1 MREKILYS
9 MDIKKIEKR
18 INSKILYVVSA
29 VLLMLFTKEDSLI
42 LNISIWI
49 SMIIYLVSLVISLVF
64 SYFYSSDE
72 EIIDR
77 LFSIIIT
84 NFLLFVLLKY
94 LFIFGIKQMA
104 EDKEIVGK
112 YPIEN
117 FISGRVSKLYFRFN
131 GKKYGVG
138 YSNKEELRR
147 EEMIKNYEVLLFY
160 NKSILG
166 TYIIRDYK
174 IIHRNDR

>member
-1 MREKILYS
+1 M
-9 MDIKKIEKR
+9 KKIGKE
-18 INSKILYVVSA
+18 INGKILYVVGA
-29 VLLMLFTKEDSLI
+29 VLLMFFTKEDSLI
-42 LNISIWI
+42 LNMSIWI
-49 SMIIYLVSLVISLVF
+49 SMIVYLMSLVVSLVF
-64 SYFYSSDE
+64 SYFYSSNE

-77 LFSIIIT
+77 LFSVIII
-84 NFLLFVLLKY
+84 NFILFVLLKY
-94 LFIFGIKQMA
+94 IFIFGIKQMA

-117 FISGRVSKLYFRFN
+117 FISGRVSKLYFKFN

-147 EEMIKNYEVLLFY
+147 EDMIKNYEVLLFY
-160 NKSILG
+160 NKSVLG
-166 TYIIRDYK
+166 TYVIRDYK

>member
-1 MREKILYS
+1 MN
-9 MDIKKIEKR
+9 MKKIEIR
-18 INSKILYVVSA
+18 INSKILYVVGA
-29 VLLMLFTKEDSLI
+29 VLLMFFTKEDSKI
-42 LNISIWI
+42 LNISTWI
-49 SMIIYLVSLVISLVF
+49 SMIIYILSLIISLVY
-64 SYFYSSDE
+64 SYFYISSK

-77 LFSIIIT
+77 LVSIIIT
-84 NFLLFVLLKY
+84 NFILFILLKF

-104 EDKEIVGK
+104 EDKEIVGR

-117 FISGRVSKLYFRFN
+117 FISGRVSKLYFKFN

-147 EEMIKNYEVLLFY
+147 EDMIKNYEVLLFY

-174 IIHRNDR
+174 IIHRSR